1 MNIDLKAQAQSLLN
15 SSVGKEAGASSNA
28 NANPTAATLP
38 IFSQLLT
45 SQVKVFQEM
54 DAKNTVNTAQLL
66 SPNIVQASK
75 LQAKVNAHQDEVRA
89 AINRQTDAFINIAKS
104 GEMNSSPASSTQN
117 TQVSQVRTEFAYAK
131 LAEMQAQAKNMRVFS
146 RESGPSVNG
155 EVLQAQ
161 ARNRLDSVQTISK
174 STVFEIPD
182 KDQVASK
189 KSVNSGTE
197 AVTAMGISAADH
209 QGQGGQAGSNGESE
223 LGDVSTQV
231 NTMHGQVHALFGS
244 LQWSEEISQRVIFMV
259 GANMHLAV
267 LNLNP
272 DNLGLLKIVI
282 TVKDHVVNAT
292 FVSNNADVREA
303 LQNGLEQLRSSM
315 SQVDLILEEA
325 NVRSG
330 ASYEESQASVLASV
344 AQSGTSLSSEHQK
357 ALSQLLNEHAPQGG
371 KSQNPSLPMQYDGTV
386 SVFV

>member
-15 SSVGKEAGASSNA
+15 SSIGKDAGASSNT
-28 NANPTAATLP
+28 NATAATLP
-38 IFSQLLT
+38 IFSQLLS
-45 SQVKVFQEM
+45 SQVRVFQEM

-66 SPNIVQASK
+66 SPNVVQASK
-75 LQAKVNAHQDEVRA
+75 LQAKGNAHQDEVRA
-89 AINRQTDAFINIAKS
+89 AVNRQTDAFINIAKS
-104 GEMNSSPASSTQN
+104 GEMNSSPVSSTQN
-117 TQVSQVRTEFAYAK
+117 TQIGASRTEFAYAK

-146 RESGPSVNG
+146 KESGSNMDS

-161 ARNRLDSVQTISK
+161 ARFRLDSAQTSSK
-174 STVFEIPD
+174 PATFEIPE
-182 KDQVASK
+182 KDQPASK
-189 KSVNSGTE
+189 KSTNSSTE
-197 AVTAMGISAADH
+197 AITAMGISAADH

-223 LGDVSTQV
+223 LTHLPTQV

-244 LQWSEEISQRVIFMV
+244 LQWSEEISQRMILMV
-259 GANMHLAV
+259 GANIHSAV

-272 DNLGLLKIVI
+272 DILGLLKIVI
-282 TVKDHVVNAT
+282 TVKDHLVNAT
-292 FVSNNADVREA
+292 FVSNNADVRQA

-330 ASYEESQASVLASV
+330 ASYEESQASVLTTQ
-344 AQSGTSLSSEHQK
+344 AQAGTILSSEHHS
-357 ALSQLLNEHAPQGG
+357 ALSQLLNENAPQDGNG
-371 KSQNPSLPMQYDGTV
+371 QNPSLPMQYDGTV